1 MDNMGSSLESDPSR
15 RPMRRRSHT
24 RKTNTQDR
32 VINMAEARREIA
44 HALHLHRSS
53 SASSPSS
60 SSSVAS
66 RRDPAILSG
75 NNYSNYGIN
84 NKSCFARNSQYL
96 CYSLTDTLPTPEPVW
111 STTTTTTVLTTPP
124 PMESTEFEWGENQ
137 AASYSWWLGFLK
149 TLDGNS
155 NTPCLKDEAEMI
167 SNPRVF
173 GQCEINVS
181 GLEESSHDQLTSIS
195 TDEWLTF
202 PNNEDQDE
210 RQLVP

>member
-15 RPMRRRSHT
+15 MPMRRRSHG
-24 RKTNTQDR
+24 RKTSTQDR

-60 SSSVAS
+60 SSSGAS
-66 RRDPAILSG
+66 RRDPSILLG
-75 NNYSNYGIN
+75 NNYSNHGIN
-84 NKSCFARNSQYL
+84 NKSCFARNSQHL

-111 STTTTTTVLTTPP
+111 STTTTTTALTTPP
-124 PMESTEFEWGENQ
+124 PMEITEFEWGENQ

-149 TLDGNS
+149 TLDGNIS
-155 NTPCLKDEAEMI
+155 TPCLKDEAETI
-167 SNPRVF
+167 SNPRLF
-173 GQCEINVS
+173 RQCEMINVS

-210 RQLVP
+210 RQVP

>member
-15 RPMRRRSHT
+15 RPMRRRSHG
-24 RKTNTQDR
+24 RKTSTQDR

-44 HALHLHRSS
+44 HALHLHR
-53 SASSPSS
+53 
-60 SSSVAS
+60 
-66 RRDPAILSG
+66 
-75 NNYSNYGIN
+75 
-84 NKSCFARNSQYL
+84 NSQHL

-124 PMESTEFEWGENQ
+124 PMEITEFEWGENQ

-149 TLDGNS
+149 TLDGNR
-155 NTPCLKDEAEMI
+155 NTPYLKDEAEMI

-173 GQCEINVS
+173 
-181 GLEESSHDQLTSIS
+181 EEPSHGQLTSIS

-210 RQLVP
+210 RQVP

>member
-1 MDNMGSSLESDPSR
+1 MDNMGSSLESDPPR

-32 VINMAEARREIA
+32 VINMGEARREIA

-53 SASSPSS
+53 SASSPSAS
-60 SSSVAS
+60 SSGAS
-66 RRDPAILSG
+66 RRDPTILLG

-111 STTTTTTVLTTPP
+111 STTTTTTALTTPP
-124 PMESTEFEWGENQ
+124 SMESTEFEWGENQ

-173 GQCEINVS
+173 
-181 GLEESSHDQLTSIS
+181 EESSHDQLTSIS

-210 RQLVP
+210 RQVP

>member
-15 RPMRRRSHT
+15 RPMRRRSHG
-24 RKTNTQDR
+24 RKTSTQDR

-60 SSSVAS
+60 SSSGAS
-66 RRDPAILSG
+66 RRDPSIFLG
-75 NNYSNYGIN
+75 NNYSSYGIN
-84 NKSCFARNSQYL
+84 NKSCFARNSQHL

-124 PMESTEFEWGENQ
+124 PMEITEFEWGENQ

-149 TLDGNS
+149 TLDGNR

-173 GQCEINVS
+173 
-181 GLEESSHDQLTSIS
+181 EEPSHGQLTSIS

-210 RQLVP
+210 RQVP